1 MCGIAGFIDTS
12 GSTAADQ
19 MVRDVARMTAKLAHR
34 GPDDVGVWSDVRSG
48 VAMGHRRLSVID
60 LSPDGHQPMRS
71 ISGRYVVTFNGEIYN
86 FRELRADLAAR
97 GATFRGASDTAV
109 LLEAV
114 SIWGLEQAVRRVDG
128 MFALAI
134 WDTAERRLHLVRDRL
149 GEKPLYYGS
158 AGAYFFFASELKALV
173 AHPSF
178 DNPIDRT
185 AISLF
190 FRHGYIP
197 APHSAFERVHKLHPG
212 TILTV
217 KPGVRRF
224 TTATSSYWDI
234 GEMAEAGRRQPFD
247 GTPDEAVQRL
257 DTLLTDS
264 VRSRMVAD
272 VPLGA
277 FLSGGID
284 SSTVVAIMQAGSHRP
299 IKTFTIG
306 FSDGEYDESAPA
318 EVIAKHVGTEHTQL
332 RITSV
337 EAMEVVP
344 RLPVIFDEPFADPSQ
359 IPTILLAQLAR
370 KSVTVSLSGDGG
382 DELFGGYSRYIWARW
397 LYRYFQLAS
406 TPRLGHLVR
415 SSCTETLELLGQG
428 FRLLAGNVTHPA
440 LCTGANRAA
449 RLASLLR
456 SNSLQE
462 AYLQLLSIWNKPSD
476 LVLGVAEP
484 MGSLPARVS
493 LEEFTRE
500 IMSSDAGKY
509 LPDDILTKV
518 DRATMSV
525 ALETRVPF
533 LSHQLVEFASS
544 LPLDMNFRNNRGKWL
559 VRKLAGKY
567 LPAEVIRRPK
577 HGFSIPIGGWLRA
590 GLRDWAEA
598 TLNSRRLTSQGILNA
613 GVVQATWNDHIA
625 GRKNH
630 GRQLW
635 SVLMFQAWLLE
646 LESHSNCAALAGPPV
661 REEAEHACA
670 KENTV
675 C

>member
-1 MCGIAGFIDTS
+1 MQS
-12 GSTAADQ
+12 GT
-19 MVRDVARMTAKLAHR
+19 R
-34 GPDDVGVWSDVRSG
+34 
-48 VAMGHRRLSVID
+48 
-60 LSPDGHQPMRS
+60 
-71 ISGRYVVTFNGEIYN
+71 
-86 FRELRADLAAR
+86 
-97 GATFRGASDTAV
+97 
-109 LLEAV
+109 
-114 SIWGLEQAVRRVDG
+114 
-128 MFALAI
+128 
-134 WDTAERRLHLVRDRL
+134 AERRLHLVRDRL

-158 AGAYFFFASELKALV
+158 AGPYFFFASELKALI

-178 DNPIDRT
+178 DNPVDRT
-185 AISLF
+185 AVSLF

-197 APHSAFERVHKLHPG
+197 TPHSAFERVYKLHPG

-217 KPGVRRF
+217 KPGDRRF
-224 TTATSSYWDI
+224 TTEASSYWDA
-234 GEMAEAGRRQPFD
+234 GEIAEIGRRQPFD

-299 IKTFTIG
+299 IRTFTIG

-332 RITSV
+332 RITSA

-344 RLPVIFDEPFADPSQ
+344 RIPLIFDEPFADPSQ

-397 LYRYFQLAS
+397 LYRYFQFAS
-406 TPRLGHLVR
+406 TPGLGHLVR
-415 SSCTETLELLGQG
+415 FSSTQTLELLGRG
-428 FRLLAGNVTHPA
+428 FGLLAGKMTHPG
-440 LCTGANRAA
+440 LRTGESHAA

-462 AYLQLLSIWNKPSD
+462 AYLQLLSIWNEPSD
-476 LVLGVAEP
+476 LVLGVADP
-484 MGSLPARVS
+484 IDPPPARMS
-493 LEEFTRE
+493 MEDFTRGM
-500 IMSSDAGKY
+500 MSSDAANY

-544 LPLDMNFRNNRGKWL
+544 LPVDMNFRNNRGKWL
-559 VRKLAGKY
+559 VRKLAERY

-577 HGFSIPIGGWLRA
+577 HGFSIPIGGWLRS
-590 GLRDWAEA
+590 GLRDWADA
-598 TLNSRRLTSQGILNA
+598 TLNSRRISSQGILDNR
-613 GVVQATWNDHIA
+613 VVQATWNDHIA
-625 GRKNH
+625 GRKNR

-635 SVLMFQAWLLE
+635 SVLMFQAWLQE
-646 LESHSNCAALAGPPV
+646 LESHSNCAAVAGPRV
-661 REEAEHACA
+661 REEAERACA
-670 KENTV
+670 EENTV